1 MHDWLMYVDDCV
13 EINLRILTLMNQAS
27 AFLEV
32 ERQRFFS
39 LNIILTWAE
48 IMIPFCYTLN
58 SVTEEG
64 TVSQVSGVCC
74 SRWGRSLTEDVKLST
89 QVLPVQGHRGRA
101 RPESLQSN
109 QEGEMTQE
117 AWAGVWTQP
126 SERLTSRALPRHRC
140 HSYAYRSFSCESHQK
155 SWVRRASRGS
165 HLGLPSVQSPEDLL
179 SCLWNSLI
187 QAQLIFW
194 TH

>member
-1 MHDWLMYVDDCV
+1 MYVDDCV

-32 ERQRFFS
+32 ERQRFSS

-48 IMIPFCYTLN
+48 ITIPFCYALN
-58 SVTEEG
+58 SVTGEG
-64 TVSQVSGVCC
+64 TLSQVSGVCR
-74 SRWGRSLTEDVKLST
+74 SRWGRSLTEDVRLST

-117 AWAGVWTQP
+117 AWAGV
-126 SERLTSRALPRHRC
+126 
-140 HSYAYRSFSCESHQK
+140 
-155 SWVRRASRGS
+155 
-165 HLGLPSVQSPEDLL
+165 
-179 SCLWNSLI
+179 
-187 QAQLIFW
+187 
-194 TH
+194 